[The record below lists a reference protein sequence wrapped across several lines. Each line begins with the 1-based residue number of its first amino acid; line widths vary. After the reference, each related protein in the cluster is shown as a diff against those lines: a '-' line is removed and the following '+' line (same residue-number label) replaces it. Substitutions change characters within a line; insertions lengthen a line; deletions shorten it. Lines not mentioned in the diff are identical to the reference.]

1 MSRRQLFL
9 VAVAL
14 VLSTSAA
21 ACDRSGGTGVVDPGP
36 QRTEAALKGNEQRRP
51 CEDLDAMIT
60 RVQRGYYPFRSP
72 DIIFIPRKPNYVGNA
87 SLPVHSGPWDYLTEV
102 PLVAY
107 GPGFIKPGTY
117 DQEGTMADLAPT
129 AAELIGY
136 DAWPKR
142 DGRVLE
148 EMLDPDAPRPK
159 LILNIVW
166 DGGGWNTLETH
177 EGKWP
182 YLKELMDTGALYRNF
197 DIGSSPSVTP
207 PIHSNLGTGSFPAR
221 HGAVSLKMRGADYE
235 QIDPFGMLDGSR
247 LKVTTLA
254 DEYDR
259 ARDNVPVTGMLG
271 SVSWHLGMIGHG
283 AALDGAD
290 RDPVTLIGQK
300 TGVGTTNETVYQ
312 QTEVTDPDKLLEFGA
327 DLDAADGKRDEKW
340 MGHPTTRPE
349 ELHSTPAVPDYEE
362 WVLERFIEAHRFGA
376 DDVPDLLYANF
387 KTSDIA
393 GHRYGMSSDEVGEIF
408 EAQDESL
415 RKLVRYL
422 DRAVGEREWVIFL
435 TADHGQ
441 TPYPYESGAWPIYG
455 GELARDLNEVFD
467 KTDDDVNLV
476 RSVGAAGVY
485 VQLDALEENDAKLW
499 KMARWIAGYT
509 VGENLKEGE
518 KMRKNFEGREDELL
532 MDAVLAKKRVAA
544 IACREE

>member
-9 VAVAL
+9 VALASLLL
-14 VLSTSAA
+14 VSAA
-21 ACDRSGGTGVVDPGP
+21 ACDRSGGSDVDARP
-36 QRTEAALKGNEQRRP
+36 QRTEAALKGNRDRP
-51 CEDLDAMIT
+51 PCDDLDAMIK

-72 DIIFIPRKPNYVGNA
+72 DIVFIARKPHYVGTA
-87 SLPVHSGPWDYLTEV
+87 AMPVHSGPWDYLAEV
-102 PLVAY
+102 PLMAY

-117 DQEGTMADLAPT
+117 EEEGTIADLAPT

-136 DAWPKR
+136 EDWPKR

-148 EMLDPDAPRPK
+148 EMLQPDAPQPK

-166 DGGGWNTLETH
+166 DGGGWNALDVH
-177 EGKWP
+177 PDSWP
-182 YLKELMDTGALYRNF
+182 YLKELMDKGALYRNF

-207 PIHSNLGTGSFPAR
+207 PIHTNLGTGAFPAR
-221 HGAVSLKMRGADYE
+221 HGAVSLKMRAPDYE
-235 QIDPFGMLDGSR
+235 QIDPFGRLDGSR

-283 AALDGAD
+283 AALEGAD
-290 RDPVTLIGQK
+290 HDPVTLIGQK
-300 TGVGTTNETVYQ
+300 TGVGTTNDDVYQ
-312 QTEVTDPDKLLEFGA
+312 QIDVTDADKLLELGA
-327 DLDAADGKRDEKW
+327 DLDARDGKRDERW
-340 MGHPTTRPE
+340 MGHPTTTPE
-349 ELHSTPAVPDYEE
+349 ELHSTPAVSHYEQ
-362 WVLERFIEAHRFGA
+362 WVLERFIDAHDFGA
-376 DDVPDLLYANF
+376 DDVSDLLYVNF

-393 GHRYGMSSDEVGEIF
+393 GHKYGMTSKETGAAF
-408 EAQDESL
+408 EAQDENL
-415 RKLVRYL
+415 RKLVRFL
-422 DRAVGEREWVIFL
+422 DRKVGEREWVIFL

-441 TPYPYESGAWPIYG
+441 MPYPHESGAWPIYG

-467 KTDDDVNLV
+467 KTDDDVKLV

-485 VQLDALEENDAKLW
+485 VQLDALDENDTNLW

-518 KMRKNFEGREDELL
+518 KMRKGFEGREDELL
-532 MDAVLAKKRVAA
+532 MDAVLSKKRVVAVT
-544 IACREE
+544 CRED